1 MIKLQKNLEQI
12 YEKSFEVLEKK
23 INEQSEEIEMLRDMV
38 KTRDNEIQRLKKE
51 LEVFNSYSMTL
62 NYKQKVKKWKSR
74 DKEKKRWKMTK
85 IWSSSQRILLLLGQ
99 WNKNK

>member
-1 MIKLQKNLEQI
+1 VIKLQKNLEQI

-62 NYKQKVKKWKSR
+62 NYKQKVKK
-74 DKEKKRWKMTK
+74 
-85 IWSSSQRILLLLGQ
+85 
-99 WNKNK
+99 